1 MAFDGNGN
9 FIRLHNWT
17 QDAAN
22 NVNISSSEM
31 DEEDGGFATGLTNC
45 VTRDGQGKMATD
57 FTPLSDNVYNLGT
70 AVRRWATLNGVPAPT
85 TQQNVGL
92 LLYPRTAAES
102 AAGVIPTFY
111 AYPAGNILRY
121 GADPTGVASSWLAFK
136 NATTVAKATGLAVA
150 VPAGNFLIDTV
161 NGTISLSYV
170 TIVGTG
176 VGDGSA
182 TPTAAGS
189 VLSITG
195 AVNSPFTIGPG
206 VTFNG
211 INFFYPAQVDSFVP
225 IVFPPT
231 IVTSFAIAGA
241 INFVYIQNCTVF
253 NAYRFFV
260 DTDVTGSIGHVFFI
274 DNTIY
279 GILTCFELTY
289 NAEIITF
296 AGNEFTFGHYLAAT
310 ETGLRKFTR
319 ANGTALLIIQTDGIT
334 FSGNV
339 IFGYLNGLN
348 FPTAATIC
356 QLTSICDNYFD
367 QCLFPIIA
375 SGTGNLS
382 NFTISSNVLN
392 AFNSQ
397 SAIPATI
404 GNCIKITTSGALALE
419 SIVIDA
425 NMFGTSNG
433 DTILISGVAPRSLT
447 ITGNIINGT
456 GAYQTTGSFGCLN
469 ITGANT
475 SYNVNGNNFVNQAG
489 TPGVANGILG
499 TPVDIVVNGNIFGG
513 FKAAINGVFNVVTAS
528 GNVSYSTIGTFANNY
543 GASATIVDIAN
554 SWDKDSQ
561 KIAGFGTPSGP
572 AVIANYSGSAATLVQ
587 TSNTVAEILT
597 ILKAKGIIGT

>member
-22 NVNISSSEM
+22 NINISSSEM
-31 DEEDGGFATGLTNC
+31 DGEDNGFATALSNC
-45 VTRDGQGKMATD
+45 VTRDGQGKMGADLVPAT
-57 FTPLSDNVYNLGT
+57 DNVYNLGT
-70 AVRRWATLNGVPAPT
+70 AVQRWESLNGVPTPT

-92 LLYPRTAAES
+92 LLYPRTPAES
-102 AAGVIPTFY
+102 AAGVVPTFY

-121 GADPTGVASSWLAFK
+121 GADPTGLTSSWLAFK
-136 NATTVAKATGLAVA
+136 NAATVAKATGLTVA

-161 NGTISLSYV
+161 NGTINLSYV
-170 TIVGTG
+170 SIIGTG

-195 AVNSPFTIGPG
+195 AVNSPFTMGPG

-211 INFFYPAQVDSFVP
+211 IGFFYPAQVDSFVP

-241 INFVYIQNCTVF
+241 INFCYVQNCVVF

-260 DTDVTGSIGHVFFI
+260 DTDATGSIGHVFFL

-289 NAEIITF
+289 NAEIITIQ
-296 AGNEFTFGHYLAAT
+296 GNEFTFGHYLAAT

-319 ANGTALLIIQTDGIT
+319 ANGSVCKIIRTDGIT

-339 IFGYLNGLN
+339 AFGYLNGLN
-348 FPTAATIC
+348 FVTSATIC

-375 SGTGNLS
+375 SGTGNIS
-382 NFTISSNVLN
+382 NFTISANVLN

-397 SAIPATI
+397 LANPATI
-404 GNCIKITTSGALALE
+404 GNCIKVTTSGALALE

-425 NMFGTSNG
+425 NIFTTSNG
-433 DTILISGVAPRSLT
+433 DTILFSGVAPRSLT
-447 ITGNIINGT
+447 ITGNIVNGT
-456 GAYQTTGSFGCLN
+456 GAFQTSGSFGCLN

-475 SYNVNGNNFVNQAG
+475 SYNVNGNNFVNQAS

-499 TPVDIVVNGNIFGG
+499 TPVDVVVNGNIFGG
-513 FKAAINGVFNVVTAS
+513 FQAAINGVFNVVQAS

-543 GASATIVDIAN
+543 GGSATIVDIGNA
-554 SWDKDSQ
+554 WDKDSQ
-561 KIAGFGTPSGP
+561 KTTGFGTPSGP
-572 AVIANYSGSAATLVQ
+572 AVVANYSGSAATLVQ

-597 ILKAKGIIGT
+597 ILKAKGIIGA